1 MKDVIGR
8 KERKNISDVGNM
20 ERKKGKNECK
30 NKTERKLRQK
40 IDKRKTKECRKNEP
54 RFE

>member
-20 ERKKGKNECK
+20 ERKKE
-30 NKTERKLRQK
+30 KTNA
-40 IDKRKTKECRKNEP
+40 KTKLKGN
-54 RFE
+54 